1 MKAIVL
7 TGIRKIR
14 LTDIPAPKIKDPGDV
29 LIKITGVGICGSD
42 VHYYTTGRIGDQ
54 VVKYP
59 FTIGH
64 EASGIIQE
72 TGMAVR
78 KLEPGDRVAI
88 DPALPC
94 WKCDQCLAGRH
105 HTCRNLKFLGN
116 PGQAEGALA
125 EFIVIPESSC
135 YRIPENLNMDQA
147 IVSEPLAIGIY
158 SVKKS
163 GLHGKNK
170 IGILGFG
177 PIGMSV
183 FLTARYFSIKDIY
196 VTDKINERLTIALKS
211 GASWTGN
218 PDKTDIV
225 KDILSAEPLGLDLVY
240 ECCGKQEAV
249 DQAIDLLKPGG
260 KLMIIGIPEFDYWSL
275 SVDKTRRKEITIIN
289 VRRQVD
295 CTKPALELIA
305 GGKINAD
312 HMITHHF
319 AMEDTDKAFEVV
331 SNYKDGVMKAII
343 DVKQN

>member
-1 MKAIVL
+1 M
-7 TGIRKIR
+7 R
-14 LTDIPAPKIKDPGDV
+14 LKDSPFPKIKDPGDV
-29 LIKITGVGICGSD
+29 LIKISKVGICGSD
-42 VHYYTTGRIGDQ
+42 IHYYTDGKIGSQ
-54 VVKYP
+54 VVKFP

-72 TGMAVR
+72 TGNAV
-78 KLEPGDRVAI
+78 KNLKPGDRVAI
-88 DPALPC
+88 DPALSC

-116 PGQAEGALA
+116 PGQAEGALS
-125 EFIVIPESSC
+125 EFIVMPGTSC
-135 YRIPENLNMDQA
+135 YSVPENLNMEQA
-147 IVSEPLAIGIY
+147 VISEPLAIGLY
-158 SVKKS
+158 SIKKTDIT
-163 GLHGKNK
+163 GNKK

-183 FLTARYFSIKDIY
+183 FLSARYYNIKDIY
-196 VTDKINERLTIALKS
+196 VTDKINERLNIAVSS

-225 KDILSAEPLGLDLVY
+225 KDILNIEPLQLDVIY

-260 KLMIIGIPEFDYWSL
+260 KLMIIGIPDFSYWSF

-289 VRRQVD
+289 VRRQVE
-295 CTKPALELIA
+295 CTQPALDLMA

-319 AMEDTDKAFEVV
+319 DFEDTEKAFEIV
-331 SNYKDGVMKAII
+331 SSYKDGVMKAI
-343 DVKQN
+343 VNVA